1 MKFSGL
7 ERRERKKT
15 KRRLMKVKLI
25 KSYVSE
31 VVERW
36 GSLPKSVIMV
46 VLLRWIAQQEGQQIK
61 YHK

>member
-31 VVERW
+31 VGFTAKV
-36 GSLPKSVIMV
+36 SN
-46 VLLRWIAQQEGQQIK
+46 EGDSSEMDCTTRRAAS
-61 YHK
+61 